1 MEKKLLDAFAALGN
15 SLASAIPKIAVGIL
29 LIILGLVIAKLIE
42 LALRTMLIRMRFD
55 TLMER
60 ASVAKALKRIGVRQQ
75 LSLLFPKLAYFVAI
89 FLLAKTASDA
99 LGLNAI
105 SNAIGAFASYLVN
118 VLAALLLL
126 ILGTT
131 FGQFA
136 GQVVTQ
142 AAKSW
147 GVESAPALGRL
158 VSALIIFL
166 VAMMAIG
173 QLKID
178 TEMVRIVTGFALGAA
193 GLCFGIASGLGTWD
207 IIRNI
212 VTGFY
217 TRKLLT
223 IGESLTI
230 AGHTGILAAIT
241 PTHTILHSEG
251 REILVPNKTFLEQT
265 STQQLDLNQEVKRG

>member
-1 MEKKLLDAFAALGN
+1 MAMMEKKLLDAFVALGN
-15 SLASAIPKIAVGIL
+15 SLASAIPKIVVGIL
-29 LIILGLVIAKLIE
+29 LITLGLVIAKLIE
-42 LALRTMLIRMRFD
+42 VALRTMLIRMRFD
-55 TLMER
+55 SLMER
-60 ASVAKALKRIGVRQQ
+60 ASVAKALNNIGVRQRV
-75 LSLLFPKLAYFVAI
+75 SLLFPKLAYFVVI

-105 SNAIGAFASYLVN
+105 SNAIGVFSSYLVN

-131 FGQFA
+131 IGQFT
-136 GQVVTQ
+136 GRTVTQ

-147 GVESAPALGRL
+147 GLESAPALGKL
-158 VSALIIFL
+158 ISALIIFL

-178 TEMVRIVTGFALGAA
+178 TEMVRIVTSFVLGATA
-193 GLCFGIASGLGTWD
+193 LCFGIAFGLGTWD
-207 IIRNI
+207 IIRNL

-230 AGHTGILAAIT
+230 AGHTGTLAAIT
-241 PTHTILHSEG
+241 PTHTVLRIEG
-251 REILVPNKTFLEQT
+251 DEVLIPNKTFLEQT
-265 STQQLDLNQEVKRG
+265 STHRLDFIK

>member
-1 MEKKLLDAFAALGN
+1 MMEKKLLDAFVALGN
-15 SLASAIPKIAVGIL
+15 SLASAIPKIVVGIL
-29 LIILGLVIAKLIE
+29 LITLGLVIAKLIE
-42 LALRTMLIRMRFD
+42 VALRTTLTRMRFD
-55 TLMER
+55 SLMER
-60 ASVAKALKRIGVRQQ
+60 ASVAKALKKIGVRQQ
-75 LSLLFPKLAYFVAI
+75 LSLLFPKLAYFVVI

-105 SNAIGAFASYLVN
+105 SNAIGAFSSYLVN

-131 FGQFA
+131 IGQFT
-136 GQVVTQ
+136 GQTVTQ

-147 GVESAPALGRL
+147 GLESAPALGKL

-178 TEMVRIVTGFALGAA
+178 TEMVRIVTIFVLGAA
-193 GLCFGIASGLGTWD
+193 ALCFGIAFGFGTWD
-207 IIRNI
+207 IIRNL

-217 TRKLLT
+217 ARKLLT

-230 AGHTGILAAIT
+230 AGHTGTLAAIT
-241 PTHTILHSEG
+241 PTHTVLRIEG
-251 REILVPNKTFLEQT
+251 HEVFIPNKTFLEQT
-265 STQQLDLNQEVKRG
+265 STHRLDFVK